1 MEKRRDWKRP
11 VLALAALGALTVA
24 ALAAPAGAHFRPRDE
39 KKHVKKIARRIAK
52 KEATTIVQTTVG
64 PTLFVEE
71 TELDRFG
78 PVNLSV
84 GGTQTLGTWG
94 PFSLVA
100 ECSDPVADADLDVF
114 GEVFVRTTEANSVFA
129 SLNDSGD
136 FGPGDNDEV
145 WADSGATADIDPGDA
160 PFAGSYDETSYAA
173 APSGAHIW
181 GVVNASTNLGGA
193 HCTFTGFTLS
203 VAPNA

>member
-1 MEKRRDWKRP
+1 MDRSRLGRG
-11 VLALAALGALTVA
+11 LAILAIA
-24 ALAAPAGAHFRPRDE
+24 ALAVAVVSPAFSAAPITKA
-39 KKHVKKIARRIAK
+39 KVKKIATKVLKNKIDDF
-52 KEATTIVQTTVG
+52 G
-64 PTLFVEE
+64 NPLFVQE

-100 ECSDPVADADLDVF
+100 ECSDSVADADLDVL
-114 GEVFVRTTEANSVFA
+114 GEVFVRTTEANSVYA
-129 SLNDSGD
+129 SLWDSND
-136 FGPGDNDEV
+136 FGPGDNDEL
-145 WADSGATADIDPGDA
+145 WAENQGPFDIDPGDA
-160 PFAGSYDETSYAA
+160 PISGSYDETSYAA